1 MKVISV
7 KKLVAKTYKKL
18 GLSDEWKEYVGD
30 VDAAFTM
37 IIWGASFNGKSSFL
51 NAFVAELARITT
63 VLYVAL
69 EESFST
75 TSKMKAMENGLSEM
89 KNLRY
94 ANHETNFASLMEYL
108 GKKRSPR
115 IVIIDSLQYIAMTYV
130 DYKRLKETFP
140 HKTFIFISHSEGK
153 LPDGK
158 TGKKIRYDAPIKVFV
173 SDFIAIIDSRFGGH
187 KNYVIWEQ
195 EAKKRW
201 GTKEFK
207 KHLNR

>member
-7 KKLVAKTYKKL
+7 KKLVNRNFKKM
-18 GLSDEWKEYVGD
+18 GLSAEWQEYFGD
-30 VDAAFTM
+30 VDHAFTM
-37 IIWGASFNGKSSFL
+37 IVWGPSFNGKSSFL

-75 TSKMKAMENGLSEM
+75 TSKKKALENGLSNL

-94 ANHETNFASLMEYL
+94 ANHETTYESLMEYL
-108 GKKRSPR
+108 SKKRSPR
-115 IVIIDSLQYIAMTYV
+115 IVVIDSLQYMAMSYV
-130 DYKRLKETFP
+130 DYKKMKETFP
-140 HKTFIFISHSEGK
+140 GKTFIFTSHSEGK

-158 TGKKIRYDAPIKVFV
+158 TGKKIRYDAPIKVRV
-173 SDFIAIIDSRFGGH
+173 ENFIALIESRFGGS
-187 KNYVIWEQ
+187 KNYVIWEE
-195 EAKKRW
+195 EAKRKW
-201 GTKEFK
+201 KKDFK

>member
-7 KKLVAKTYKKL
+7 KKLVAKTYKSL
-18 GLSDEWKEYVGD
+18 GLSELWKEYLGD
-30 VDAAFTM
+30 VDHVFTM
-37 IIWGASFNGKSSFL
+37 IVWGPSFNGKSSFL
-51 NAFVAELARITT
+51 NAFVAELATITT

-75 TSKMKAMENGLSEM
+75 TSKMKAEENGLSGFS
-89 KNLRY
+89 NLKY
-94 ANHETNFASLMEYL
+94 ANHETNFESLVAFL
-108 GKKRSPR
+108 SKKRSPR

-130 DYKRLKETFP
+130 DYKKLKELFP
-140 HKTFIFISHSEGK
+140 TKSFIFISHSEGK

-173 SDFIAIIDSRFGGH
+173 CDFIALIDSRFGGH
-187 KNYVIWEQ
+187 KNFVIWEE

-201 GTKEFK
+201 KKDFK